1 MDSTGKLLP
10 DAPRRCPRGRRG
22 APCAVRVKGRRER
35 KTGPVSIVWVF
46 RCETHGRAF
55 TVYAPGCVPHGRIAV
70 VHVTPD
76 GQPVAGAELLGD
88 TTFFGAALQAAKAQ
102 VWPDSASALDGLAR
116 ADAQGAEAHDANADA
131 EPGGVRRTQRRRQRG
146 AAKLLGLLVGGDRI
160 AERIAEAFDV
170 PLVRLRDF
178 RSAYERA
185 CGWAERAVV
194 IRDVLRALPRSL
206 ALLKRVVRAGAIAGL
221 WPHPRGCDPGGAH
234 REPF

>member
-1 MDSTGKLLP
+1 M
-10 DAPRRCPRGRRG
+10 
-22 APCAVRVKGRRER
+22 KGGRER
-35 KTGPVSIVWVF
+35 KTGPLSIVWLF
-46 RCETHGRAF
+46 RCETHARSF
-55 TVYAPGCVPHGRIAV
+55 TVYPPGCAPYGRIAV

-76 GQPVAGAELLGD
+76 GQPVEGADLVGD
-88 TTFFGAALQAAKAQ
+88 TTFFGAALQAAEGLT
-102 VWPDSASALDGLAR
+102 WPDSGSALNRFLGAKAKS
-116 ADAQGAEAHDANADA
+116 ADADA

-234 REPF
+234 RGPF